1 MAECRHPE
9 AGVSL
14 CVKGSEVIISGDVIG
29 VSDYR
34 LIKECVRGVVK
45 GGKRE
50 VIITFSDTLFISSSV
65 VTFLLKLTLM
75 DGVNL
80 KVRVGSRELYSLME
94 SLGLTEKLYV
104 ERLEPSY
111 QESS

>member
-1 MAECRHPE
+1 VAECRHPE
-9 AGVSL
+9 TGVSL

-45 GGKRE
+45 GGKKE
-50 VIITFSDTLFISSSV
+50 VIVTFSDALFISSSV
-65 VTFLLKLTLM
+65 VTFFLKLTLI
-75 DGVNL
+75 DRVNL

-94 SLGLTEKLYV
+94 SLGLTGKLHV